1 MFFDRISK
9 MFLADF
15 SQAFIFDPALFG
27 FKCFGSLFFQKPFFK
42 FSDLLFRHQSA
53 GIKIDADSEAF
64 RNRFD
69 ELMTGDPQIINPKN
83 PAGSTPFP
91 ILHTLKNN
99 AVIFMGWSI
108 NPHNNL
114 SPFQTMFHA
123 RLHLPGFPVHVHN
136 LHDIILHFQ
145 RPERSRTSLSNAL
158 FEIVRTLVC
167 NPNHGLSLAR
177 VQMTVLP
184 FL

>member
-1 MFFDRISK
+1 MPSLRAAAATLPFVAFRASTIS
-9 MFLADF
+9 
-15 SQAFIFDPALFG
+15 
-27 FKCFGSLFFQKPFFK
+27 SL
-42 FSDLLFRHQSA
+42 SDLLFRHQSA

-69 ELMTGDPQIINPKN
+69 ELITGYPQIINPEN

-91 ILHTLKNN
+91 TLHTLKNN
-99 AVIFMGWSI
+99 AIIFMGWSI

-136 LHDIILHFQ
+136 LHDIFLLVQ

-167 NPNHGLSLAR
+167 SPNHGLTLAS
-177 VQMTVLP
+177 VQTTILP
-184 FL
+184 FG